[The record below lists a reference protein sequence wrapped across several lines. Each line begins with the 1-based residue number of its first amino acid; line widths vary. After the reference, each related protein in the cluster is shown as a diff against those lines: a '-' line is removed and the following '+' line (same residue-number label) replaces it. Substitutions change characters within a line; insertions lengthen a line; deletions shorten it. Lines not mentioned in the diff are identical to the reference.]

1 MAPPL
6 PPWTASVDTH
16 LRGLVEQVIRER
28 GPARLRAW
36 QMLLQQVA
44 PHVERWAGS
53 HRVLRAVRLTSED
66 ESRAVLVRVV
76 ERLQR
81 GQHENLKAFLARG
94 SIEARSLRS
103 PSSPAHASGP
113 VRTPET
119 GEEGPADAD
128 AVERFAA
135 LSSLEEEDLDLAAQ
149 APPAEGTP
157 DDLTA
162 TPLRAW
168 LKGLTDFAVRDHAV
182 ARLGRRTSWRTLSDT
197 AVEDRRKMNSD
208 AEPFSESHAGSHRP
222 AITDLL
228 TLRQIVGELS
238 RFIEQ
243 SLPAEQQ
250 VALRMRLEDASY
262 PEIARALGLAR
273 PAEAEQ
279 LVRAAKE
286 RLRVAFRA
294 ERERF
299 GLAV

>member
-1 MAPPL
+1 M
-6 PPWTASVDTH
+6 
-16 LRGLVEQVIRER
+16 INER
-28 GPARLRAW
+28 GPAHLRAW
-36 QMLLQQVA
+36 QMLLQQIA
-44 PHVERWAGS
+44 PHIERWAGG

-94 SIEARSLRS
+94 SVEASSLRS
-103 PSSPAHASGP
+103 SPPPLASGP
-113 VRTPET
+113 LRTPET
-119 GEEGPADAD
+119 GDDGSDD
-128 AVERFAA
+128 VLAVERFAA
-135 LSSLEEEDLDLAAQ
+135 LSSLEEDDLAPASHAQ
-149 APPAEGTP
+149 TPTASGP
-157 DDLTA
+157 DDLIA

-182 ARLGRRTSWRTLSDT
+182 ARLGRRSSWRMQSDQLLI
-197 AVEDRRKMNSD
+197 DDQRKLNSD
-208 AEPFSESHAGSHRP
+208 AEPFSESDAGSHRP

-238 RFIEQ
+238 RFIEA
-243 SLPAEQQ
+243 SLPEGQQ
-250 VALRMRLEDASY
+250 RALRLRLEDASY
-262 PEIARALGLAR
+262 SEIAQALGLAR

-286 RLRVAFRA
+286 RLRVAFRS

-299 GLAV
+299 GLTV